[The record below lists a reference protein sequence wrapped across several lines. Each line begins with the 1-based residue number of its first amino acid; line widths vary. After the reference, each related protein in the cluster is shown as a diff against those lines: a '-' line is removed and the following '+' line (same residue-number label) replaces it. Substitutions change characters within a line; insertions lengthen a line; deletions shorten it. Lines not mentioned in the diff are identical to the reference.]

1 MKDLIGYDDIIEN
14 AMRSVIYEA
23 FKRIEKTGLPG
34 GHYFMMTF
42 LTRFPGVSISSKLLE
57 KFSEEMTIA
66 IQHQYKS
73 ISVERDKLHI
83 SLSFNGK
90 YEKLIIPY
98 KAITSFSD
106 PSMNFTL
113 RFSVNYGDLEDFQ
126 DADSNQVSKNF
137 SSANGATNIDLSA
150 KVISIDAFRKN
161 RNDNPSHNS

>member
-1 MKDLIGYDDIIEN
+1 MQDLIGYDDIIEN

-23 FKRIEKTGLPG
+23 FKRIEKSGLPG
-34 GHYFMMTF
+34 KHYFMMTF
-42 LTRFPGVSISSKLLE
+42 LTRFPGVSLSSKLLE

-66 IQHQYKS
+66 IQHQYKG
-73 ISVERDKLHI
+73 ISVERDKLSI

-106 PSMNFTL
+106 PSINFAL
-113 RFSVNYGDLEDFQ
+113 RFSVNYGDLEDVQ
-126 DADSNQVSKNF
+126 DTDSNQVSQNF
-137 SSANGATNIDLSA
+137 SSRDGAANIDLSA

-161 RNDNPSHNS
+161 RNDNPSDKS